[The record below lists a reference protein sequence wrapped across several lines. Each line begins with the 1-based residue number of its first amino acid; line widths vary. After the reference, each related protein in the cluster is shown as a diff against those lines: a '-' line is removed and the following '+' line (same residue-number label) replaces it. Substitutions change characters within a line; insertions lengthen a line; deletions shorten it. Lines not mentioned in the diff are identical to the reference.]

1 MISTMTITETRKKI
15 TSLENTM
22 NYDDTISITN
32 HGKEVFALDSLG
44 YTYECIQ
51 ETLEILADEQ
61 LTKDLSTG
69 IKQINENNLV
79 DFDTFKADLMYIQ

>member
-32 HGKEVFALDSLG
+32 EKISKNQFITAMTVNKICPGKRFR
-44 YTYECIQ
+44 IR
-51 ETLEILADEQ
+51 
-61 LTKDLSTG
+61 
-69 IKQINENNLV
+69 NN
-79 DFDTFKADLMYIQ
+79 T